1 MDKPHVLVIE
11 DDVSVCELLF
21 SCLSKAGYRVSIAQS
36 GEAGLQQIE
45 EDPPEVVVLDL
56 SLPGMNGLDVCR
68 AMRRDPWMSK
78 LPVLMLTGK
87 TEEEDV
93 VAGLEVGADDYMTKP
108 FSPKLLVARVMA
120 LLRRGN
126 TFDSA
131 VNSSATE
138 DNSAEIL
145 SIKTLGQCVL
155 VLAGRRLSWT
165 EEFSPSQRQ
174 LMAILVG
181 TSAGKISQEEIQVA
195 LWPESSTSRARSSFD
210 SLLSRVRRT
219 MEASLKPID
228 SKRYLVV
235 KRGYLCLENCRIDA
249 HEFKRLIRKAGQQVA
264 TQEFWPAEITFSSAF
279 SLWQGPFVP
288 GDFGCDLTTSFQGE
302 LERLYLDASQ
312 TFARLLAESGRFQQ
326 AVKILR
332 DALRFDSAND
342 EIIRLLYQFYLA
354 QDHPR
359 QATQLLT
366 EYTEVLIRE
375 KFSEQEISEALEDFP
390 QEVPTGGWLEEL

>member
-11 DDVSVCELLF
+11 DDVSVCELLI
-21 SCLSKAGYRVSIAQS
+21 SCLSKADYRVSIAQS

-56 SLPGMNGLDVCR
+56 NLPGMNGLDVCR
-68 AMRRDPWMSK
+68 AMRSDPWMSK

-87 TEEEDV
+87 AEEEDI
-93 VAGLEVGADDYMTKP
+93 VAGLEVGADDYMAKP
-108 FSPKLLVARVMA
+108 FSPKLLTARVMA

-126 TFDSA
+126 NPGLA
-131 VNSSATE
+131 AE
-138 DNSAEIL
+138 GRAIKDNSTGIL

-155 VLAGRRLSWT
+155 TMAGRQLSWA

-181 TSAGKISQEEIQVA
+181 TSAGKISQEEVQVA
-195 LWPESSTSRARSSFD
+195 LWPDSSTSRARSSFD

-219 MEASLKPID
+219 MDNCLKPFD

-249 HEFKRLIRKAGQQVA
+249 HEFKRLVRKAGQQVA
-264 TQEFWPAEITFSSAF
+264 AQDFWPAEITFSSAF
-279 SLWQGPFVP
+279 SLWQGAFVP
-288 GDFGCDLTTSFQGE
+288 GNFGSDLSTNFQDE

-312 TFARLLAESGRFQQ
+312 IFARLLAESGRLQQ
-326 AVKILR
+326 AVKVMR
-332 DALRFDSAND
+332 DALRYDPAND
-342 EIIRLLYQFYLA
+342 EVVRLLYQLSLA
-354 QDHPR
+354 QEHPR
-359 QATQLLT
+359 QASQILQQ
-366 EYTEVLIRE
+366 YTDVLARE

-390 QEVPTGGWLEEL
+390 QGPPLNGWVKEL

>member
-11 DDVSVCELLF
+11 DDISVCELLF
-21 SCLSKAGYRVSIAQS
+21 ACLSKADYRVSIAQS

-45 EDPPEVVVLDL
+45 EDPPVVVVLDL

-87 TEEEDV
+87 AEEEDIV
-93 VAGLEVGADDYMTKP
+93 TGLEVGADDYMVKP
-108 FSPKLLVARVMA
+108 FSPKLLTARVMA

-126 TFDSA
+126 NPGLAGGLA
-131 VNSSATE
+131 VEGNS
-138 DNSAEIL
+138 NEIL
-145 SIKTLGQCVL
+145 SIKTLGQCAL
-155 VLAGRRLSWT
+155 TLAGHRLSWA

-181 TSAGKISQEEIQVA
+181 APAGKISQEEVQVA
-195 LWPESSTSRARSSFD
+195 LWPDSSTSRARSSFD

-219 MEASLKPID
+219 MDDCLKPFD

-249 HEFKRLIRKAGQQVA
+249 HEFKRLVRKASQQVA
-264 TQEFWPAEITFSSAF
+264 AQEFWPAEITFSSAF
-279 SLWQGPFVP
+279 SLWQGAFVP
-288 GDFGCDLTTSFQGE
+288 GNFGCDLTTNFEDE
-302 LERLYLDASQ
+302 LERIYLDASQ
-312 TFARLLAESGRFQQ
+312 TFARLLAESGRLQQ
-326 AVKILR
+326 AVKVMR
-332 DALRFDSAND
+332 DALRYDPAND
-342 EIIRLLYQFYLA
+342 EVVRLLYRLSLA
-354 QDHPR
+354 QEHPR
-359 QATQLLT
+359 QASQILKQ
-366 EYTEVLIRE
+366 YAEVLTRE

-390 QEVPTGGWLEEL
+390 QGPPTGGWIKGL

>member
-21 SCLSKAGYRVSIAQS
+21 ACLSKAGYRVSIAQS

-56 SLPGMNGLDVCR
+56 NLPDMNGLDVCR

-87 TEEEDV
+87 AEEEDIV
-93 VAGLEVGADDYMTKP
+93 TGLEVGADDYMVKP
-108 FSPKLLVARVMA
+108 FSPKLLTARVMA

-126 TFDSA
+126 NPGLAGGPA
-131 VNSSATE
+131 VE
-138 DNSAEIL
+138 DNSNETL
-145 SIKTLGQCVL
+145 SIKTLGQCEL
-155 VLAGRRLSWT
+155 TLAGHRLSWA

-181 TSAGKISQEEIQVA
+181 APAGKISQEEVQVA
-195 LWPESSTSRARSSFD
+195 LWPDSSTSRARSSFD

-219 MEASLKPID
+219 MDDCLKPFD

-264 TQEFWPAEITFSSAF
+264 AQEFWPAEITFSSAF
-279 SLWQGPFVP
+279 SLWQGAFVP
-288 GDFGCDLTTSFQGE
+288 GNFGCDLTMNFQDE
-302 LERLYLDASQ
+302 LERIYLDASQ

-326 AVKILR
+326 AVKVMR
-332 DALRFDSAND
+332 DALRYDPAND
-342 EIIRLLYQFYLA
+342 EVVRLLYRLSLA
-354 QDHPR
+354 QEHPR
-359 QATQLLT
+359 QASQILKQ
-366 EYTEVLIRE
+366 YAEVLTRE
-375 KFSEQEISEALEDFP
+375 KFSEREISEALEDFP
-390 QEVPTGGWLEEL
+390 QEPPTGGWIKDL